1 MAQNLLSLMGNFE
14 SGRTFINVNNIR
26 NPGQKCDKGAYFY
39 KNPQYA
45 ENSSEIINIG
55 GFEYKI
61 MFMCRINP
69 SKIRQPETFQDCW
82 ILSPTPDEVR
92 PYKILIKKIP
102 KSSLAVASQ
111 QEIKVCF
118 NNPSPIYFQI
128 LQKKDESYF
137 NKNNLGINNNDF
149 ILKTYTSSSFIN
161 NFLRDEQNNN
171 NAESESYVWCLHKA
185 ISQNNQNVQNNIKVY
200 RGVSKKL
207 PNNIGVGSRFYF
219 PEFLSTSKDINVAK
233 GFAGSGTLM
242 EITIQNNG
250 INGNNLYCRDVE
262 SISYYPTEREI
273 IFTSYCYFRV
283 TKIEKSAALDKIEL
297 TCEGHHF

>member
-1 MAQNLLSLMGNFE
+1 M
-14 SGRTFINVNNIR
+14 
-26 NPGQKCDKGAYFY
+26 
-39 KNPQYA
+39 
-45 ENSSEIINIG
+45 
-55 GFEYKI
+55 
-61 MFMCRINP
+61 
-69 SKIRQPETFQDCW
+69 
-82 ILSPTPDEVR
+82 
-92 PYKILIKKIP
+92 
-102 KSSLAVASQ
+102 
-111 QEIKVCF
+111 
-118 NNPSPIYFQI
+118 
-128 LQKKDESYF
+128 
-137 NKNNLGINNNDF
+137 
-149 ILKTYTSSSFIN
+149 
-161 NFLRDEQNNN
+161 RDEQNNN